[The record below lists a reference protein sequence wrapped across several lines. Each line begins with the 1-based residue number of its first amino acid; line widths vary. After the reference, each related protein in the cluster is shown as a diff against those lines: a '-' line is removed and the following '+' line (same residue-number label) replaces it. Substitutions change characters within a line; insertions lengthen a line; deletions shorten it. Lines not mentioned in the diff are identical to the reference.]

1 MTQATRTPEE
11 ALNWF
16 RRTGTSV
23 SGWAAAHGFEPTVVY
38 ALLNRRTRG
47 HRGKAHLAAIALGLK
62 SPLDNSAASP
72 AREINQTR
80 PD

>member
-1 MTQATRTPEE
+1 MTPATRTPEE

-23 SGWAAAHGFEPTVVY
+23 ADWAAAHGFEPTVVY

-62 SPLDNSAASP
+62 SPPDSSAASA
-72 AREINQTR
+72 AREDNQPR
-80 PD
+80 SD

>member
-1 MTQATRTPEE
+1 MTSPIRSPEE

-23 SGWAAAHGFEPTVVY
+23 AEWAVIHGFEPAVVY

-47 HRGKAHLAAIALGLK
+47 HRGKAHRAAIALGLK
-62 SPLDNSAASP
+62 SPPPGETATSGQSDEN
-72 AREINQTR
+72 
-80 PD
+80 